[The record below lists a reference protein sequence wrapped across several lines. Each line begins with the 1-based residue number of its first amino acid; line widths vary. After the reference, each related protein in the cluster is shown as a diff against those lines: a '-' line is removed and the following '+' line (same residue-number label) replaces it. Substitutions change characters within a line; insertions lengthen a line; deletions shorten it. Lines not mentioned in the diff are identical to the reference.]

1 MKKILFII
9 LFIIAFASGSFAQDY
24 ILFKNGE
31 KIAVTILTVADEYVR
46 YYHFDDPARK
56 MYAKDIAGISKLLF
70 QNGMQLTYSKTNG
83 QTLPDKREVQKEEY
97 SQSETVNRDS
107 VQIQKSAGDLLF
119 LRNGQSLSVVI
130 LEITPEIVK
139 YKDFDNPA
147 GPVYSIYKS
156 EVKQI
161 ILQNGKVETYTETPE
176 RNNPPF
182 NNPREYHS
190 IPEDY
195 GQTGST
201 SQKQNRFRF
210 GIKGGLNVS
219 TFSGLKETFD
229 LINVNRNREMK
240 TENKTGFH
248 AVLMCQINLQSNA
261 LFLQPE
267 LQLSLQ
273 GAERI
278 EADSSFTNDLY
289 YLQLPVSLI
298 YKIKMASNA
307 DLFLGAGVYLAY
319 GIYGSGKAFEEE
331 TARLDYGI
339 TFQCG
344 FQLGKVQIIGAYDLG
359 MNEVINAKNWEVT
372 QGIDG
377 IPELRTRNLKISL
390 GYFF

>member
-1 MKKILFII
+1 MKKFLFII

-70 QNGMQLTYSKTNG
+70 QNGMQLTYSKTNV
-83 QTLPDKREVQKEEY
+83 QTQPDKREVQREEY
-97 SQSETVNRDS
+97 PPSETQNQDS
-107 VQIQKSAGDLLF
+107 AQIQNPVGDLLF
-119 LRNGQSLSVVI
+119 LRDGQSLSVVI

-156 EVKQI
+156 DVKQI
-161 ILQNGKVETYTETPE
+161 ILQNGKIEAYTETPE
-176 RNNPPF
+176 RHNLPF
-182 NNPREYHS
+182 NNRREYRS

-195 GQTGST
+195 GQWESAP
-201 SQKQNRFRF
+201 QKQSRLQF
-210 GIKGGLNVS
+210 GVKGGMNVS

-229 LINVNRNREMK
+229 LINENRGREMK
-240 TENKTGFH
+240 TEGKTGFH
-248 AVLMCQINLQSNA
+248 AGLMCQVNLHSNT

-278 EADSSFTNDLY
+278 EADSSFTNDLF

-319 GIYGSGKAFEEE
+319 GIYGSGKTFEEE
-331 TARLDYGI
+331 TKRQDYGI
-339 TFQCG
+339 TFQGG
-344 FQLGKVQIIGAYDLG
+344 FQFGKVQITGAYDLG
-359 MNEVINAKNWEVT
+359 MYEVINAKNWAAS
-372 QGIDG
+372 QGING